1 MQKKFEWIVLLGA
14 VFVLG
19 RSYVHTKYDKLI
31 KEITERHGNNRHLV
45 KAIIKVESNFRPEA
59 HNLTP
64 KEDSRGLGQIN
75 KNTAISLGYINL
87 EELFDPE
94 TNIEAMNKL
103 LLDIKKRYS
112 GVLDI
117 IATYNAGRVRKDKQG
132 FYINSQYVF
141 KVYSYFLSYSI
152 LDV

>member
-1 MQKKFEWIVLLGA
+1 MCRVII
-14 VFVLG
+14 
-19 RSYVHTKYDKLI
+19 HTKYDKLI
-31 KEITERHGNNRHLV
+31 KEISEKHGNNWHLV
-45 KAIIKVESNFRPEA
+45 KAIIRVESDFRPEA
-59 HNLTP
+59 HNLTA

-75 KNTAISLGYINL
+75 APTAISLGYINL
-87 EELFDPE
+87 KALFDPG

-103 LLDIKKRYS
+103 LLDIKHRYS

-117 IATYNAGRVRKDKQG
+117 IATYNAGSVRKTREG
-132 FYINSQYVF
+132 FYINSDYVF